1 MPPRRARRT
10 LCLLATYG
18 VAAAAFLVVH
28 AAFGRLAALAEREE
42 GAYLY
47 SEEEW
52 LHPLAPDLHLAT
64 DRPMISVF
72 GPSEI
77 REGLLVDDL
86 QARFPGWRV
95 HQDALSQGTSVEAGI
110 FLDLLEAQG
119 GKTARPAVLLLALT
133 PRFVLGH
140 QDEGATP
147 FLDAIDRYS
156 ASFGVDRSGAAP
168 VLVRKGPWPAAR
180 SQLAWWSAQTRRY
193 RHALR
198 AFVPRVFGWFGRKS
212 PLGPGRALAPP
223 KFHHWTP
230 TDKAPYTTPEFLES
244 YETLRV
250 LAAWDPATE
259 GRLPKQWLA
268 DLRRLCDE
276 RGIRLF
282 AFLHPQASWSRR
294 TWCAERHQAFEELCH
309 QALADRPLL
318 DLRTLLADSDYFDF
332 VHPNREGARRLTQR
346 LGEFLA
352 SHID

>member
-1 MPPRRARRT
+1 MLARVAVVASTLATPLVASATIVVPRT
-10 LCLLATYG
+10 LEEMATHATAVVRAKVVARQSAWDADHRRIHTYTELALLETVAGESAKGPLVVRTMGGEVGDIGMRVAG
-18 VAAAAFLVVH
+18 VARFEVGEEVVLFLRVDPLDRSHFQVV
-28 AAFGRLAALAEREE
+28 G
-42 GAYLY
+42 
-47 SEEEW
+47 
-52 LHPLAPDLHLAT
+52 
-64 DRPMISVF
+64 M
-72 GPSEI
+72 
-77 REGLLVDDL
+77 
-86 QARFPGWRV
+86 
-95 HQDALSQGTSVEAGI
+95 SQGKYV
-110 FLDLLEAQG
+110 
-119 GKTARPAVLLLALT
+119 
-133 PRFVLGH
+133 
-140 QDEGATP
+140 
-147 FLDAIDRYS
+147 
-156 ASFGVDRSGAAP
+156 VDRSGAAP

-294 TWCAERHQAFEELCH
+294 TWSAERHQAFEELCH